1 MNYRGI
7 DIYNGSGQVD
17 FVTAKAAGM
26 QFCIARCGYGQDLAS
41 QDDAQ
46 FQRSYEQCRG
56 FGIPFGCY
64 FYSYALT
71 AAGAESE
78 KGHLKRLL
86 AGKNLELPVFVDME
100 DADGY
105 KSRNGG
111 IPDRQT
117 NTDIARELCE
127 FILSLGYRAG
137 YYCNKDWA
145 ENHLYPDQLTKY
157 LFWYARP
164 GVSEPD
170 KPCYLWQDQ
179 IDSTGGH
186 FPGVRGDEV
195 GKCDTDVLLAEL
207 PAKVPQF
214 PTEPVKPATYTVQSG
229 DTLSGIAA
237 KYGTT
242 YQTLAALNGI
252 ADPNVIYPGQV
263 LRVTG
268 SAPAVPTIPTV
279 PTTPAKPTTYTVQS
293 GDTLSGIAAKYGTT
307 YQALAALNGISNP
320 NVIYPG
326 QLLRVTGSAP
336 SAPAAPAKPATYTVQ
351 SGDTLSGIAAK
362 YGTTYQ
368 ALAALNGIANPN
380 VIYPGQL
387 LRVTGS
393 APSAPA
399 TPAKPATYTVQSG
412 DTLSGIAAKY
422 GTTYQAL
429 AALNGIANP
438 NVIYPGQVLRLT
450 R

>member
-105 KSRNGG
+105 KARNGG

-117 NTDIARELCE
+117 NTDIAGELCE

-145 ENHLYPDQLTKY
+145 ENHLYPEQLTKY

-164 GVSEPD
+164 GVSQPD

-242 YQTLAALNGI
+242 YQTLA
-252 ADPNVIYPGQV
+252 
-263 LRVTG
+263 T
-268 SAPAVPTIPTV
+268 
-279 PTTPAKPTTYTVQS
+279 
-293 GDTLSGIAAKYGTT
+293 
-307 YQALAALNGISNP
+307 
-320 NVIYPG
+320 
-326 QLLRVTGSAP
+326 
-336 SAPAAPAKPATYTVQ
+336 
-351 SGDTLSGIAAK
+351 
-362 YGTTYQ
+362 
-368 ALAALNGIANPN
+368 LNGIANPN

>member
-1 MNYRGI
+1 MNNLRGI

-17 FVTAKAAGM
+17 FVAAKAAGM

-46 FQRSYEQCRG
+46 FLRSYEQCRA

-105 KSRNGG
+105 KARNGG
-111 IPDRQT
+111 IPNRQT
-117 NTDIARELCE
+117 NTDIARELCD
-127 FILSLGYRAG
+127 FILALGYRAG

-164 GVSEPD
+164 GAAEPD

-179 IDSTGGH
+179 IGSTGGH
-186 FPGVRGDEV
+186 FPGVLGDEA

-207 PAKVPQF
+207 PAKEPKPSEEQTVPVT
-214 PTEPVKPATYTVQSG
+214 PPSLGTYTVQIGDTLSGIASRFGTTYQVLAALNGIPNPDLIRVGQVLQLTGIAPATPASAASESTYTVRAGDTLSGIAAKFGTSYQAVAALNGIANPNIIHPGQVLKVSGSVSTPVPSEQTYMVVSG

-237 KYGTT
+237 QYGTS
-242 YQTLAALNGI
+242 YQHLAQI
-252 ADPNVIYPGQV
+252 
-263 LRVTG
+263 
-268 SAPAVPTIPTV
+268 
-279 PTTPAKPTTYTVQS
+279 
-293 GDTLSGIAAKYGTT
+293 
-307 YQALAALNGISNP
+307 NGISNP
-320 NVIYPG
+320 NLIHV
-326 QLLRVTGSAP
+326 
-336 SAPAAPAKPATYTVQ
+336 
-351 SGDTLSGIAAK
+351 
-362 YGTTYQ
+362 
-368 ALAALNGIANPN
+368 
-380 VIYPGQL
+380 
-387 LRVTGS
+387 
-393 APSAPA
+393 
-399 TPAKPATYTVQSG
+399 
-412 DTLSGIAAKY
+412 
-422 GTTYQAL
+422 
-429 AALNGIANP
+429 
-438 NVIYPGQVLRLT
+438 GQVLKIK
-450 R
+450 